1 MGIFR
6 GIQHALHD
14 YINKEKGNKKR
25 RFQMMKEKV
34 RLELVG
40 ANPKNLSG
48 ESNKFWEG
56 WTHGTNFLAHWGANG
71 TDGQI
76 RSWSFK

>member
-1 MGIFR
+1 
-6 GIQHALHD
+6 
-14 YINKEKGNKKR
+14 
-25 RFQMMKEKV
+25 MMKEKV

-76 RSWSFK
+76 RSWSFKSAFEAVAKLREKMDEKLRKGYRLVGA